1 MKGRGSLPC
10 GHREAM
16 NSDGQGVPAIVCGPG
31 NYGLPY
37 SDTGSVFME
46 EYRSQQENFSPT
58 EVTLT
63 SCDLLRGSHPVMK
76 GSTCHM

>member
-1 MKGRGSLPC
+1 MANVKERESLPC

-16 NSDGQGVPAIVCGPG
+16 NSDGQGVQAIVCGPG

-46 EYRSQQENFSPT
+46 EYRPQQENFSPT

-63 SCDLLRGSHPVMK
+63 SRDL
-76 GSTCHM
+76 